1 MSGRPTRDPRKLV
14 RVILTCAR
22 RADFPFEEAY
32 DLAASTSLAFMSDRR
47 AAEWWDGLAR
57 DRATWSDAYR
67 RSSR

>member
-1 MSGRPTRDPRKLV
+1 M
-14 RVILTCAR
+14 ILTCAR